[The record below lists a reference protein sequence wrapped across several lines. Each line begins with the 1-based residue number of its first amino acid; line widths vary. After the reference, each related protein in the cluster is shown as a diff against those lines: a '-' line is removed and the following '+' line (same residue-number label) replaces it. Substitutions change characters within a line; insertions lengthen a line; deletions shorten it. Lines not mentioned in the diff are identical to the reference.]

1 MDPFAVRDV
10 TVAQAG
16 FRLTFS
22 ETSQQRDSDL
32 SHAASLAS
40 SGLTAVRLRIAWQSL
55 CPTSDKANDR
65 AREELT
71 EYVVALMG
79 LGLDVWPTLCGARLP
94 GWFLDEGGFSDTKIT
109 ERAWPRFVDTLAED
123 IGDIV
128 AGWIPFEAPVALA
141 LTWRG
146 DPSGPIEAKFADA
159 FGGIVRSWTQA
170 ARLLRGTPLMLALD
184 IQHPG
189 CTSDMRQVWVEA
201 ITRGMLAIPGRMSRE
216 LDDLQHSATDI
227 ALSTND
233 ASVLHDSSALHRW
246 SEQTLQHLFWF
257 AETFGGAPL
266 SIAALP
272 DASTDAQ
279 HEDLIGVVQQ
289 LSTEAASGGAPLRH
303 IFLGDA
309 GRVAALRE
317 PPSGL

>member
-1 MDPFAVRDV
+1 VDSFAVRDV

-22 ETSQQRDSDL
+22 ETSQQRDTDL
-32 SHAASLAS
+32 SHAASLAAA
-40 SGLTAVRLRIAWQSL
+40 GLSAVRVRIAWQIL
-55 CPTSDKANDR
+55 APTSDKTNDR

-71 EYVVALMG
+71 EYVAALAG
-79 LGLDVWPTLCGARLP
+79 LGLDVWPTLCGTRLP

-109 ERAWPRFVDTLAED
+109 ERSWPRYVDTLAED

-128 AGWIPFEAPVALA
+128 AGWIPFEAPMALA

-146 DPSGPIEAKFADA
+146 DPTGPIDAKFADA

-170 ARLLRGTPLMLALD
+170 ARLLRGNPLMLALD
-184 IQHPG
+184 IQHSG
-189 CTSDMRQVWVEA
+189 CTSDMRQVWIEA
-201 ITRGMLAIPGRMSRE
+201 ITRGMLAIPGRMWRE

-233 ASVLHDSSALHRW
+233 ATILDDSSALHRW

-257 AETFGGAPL
+257 AETFGPTPL

-272 DASTDAQ
+272 DASTETQ
-279 HEDLIGVVQQ
+279 HEDLIAGVQQ